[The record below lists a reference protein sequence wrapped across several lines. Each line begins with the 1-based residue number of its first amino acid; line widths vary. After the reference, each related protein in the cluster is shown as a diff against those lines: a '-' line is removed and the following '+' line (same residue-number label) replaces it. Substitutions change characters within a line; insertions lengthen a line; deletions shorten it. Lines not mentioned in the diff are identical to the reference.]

1 MRLLLITVK
10 IALRALRRNTMR
22 SLLTTLGIIIGVAAV
37 IAMVSIGQG
46 ASVSVQERIASL
58 GNNMLIILSG
68 TTTQGGVRTG
78 FGGLPTLTVNDAK
91 AIQRDCPAV
100 SAVTYSRRQVQQ
112 VVAGNQNWS
121 TAITGVTPEYQ
132 IVRDWP
138 VAAGRFLSKQDEES
152 AATSVVLGQTVVQNL
167 FGPGQNPV
175 DQVIRINNVPFRV
188 VGMLTSKG
196 QSTQGQDQ
204 DDAVFI
210 PFSTAE
216 RKVLGTQRLGMVGSI
231 MVSAV
236 SPEAIPE
243 AQRQIT
249 TLLRERH
256 RIRRGQNDD
265 FSIRNLADVAATAQS
280 TSQVMNILLASVASV
295 SLLVGGIGIMNIMLV
310 SVTERTREIGL
321 RMAVG
326 AKSRHILTQFLL
338 EAVVLSSIGGLVGV
352 ILGVVGAK
360 LVSALADWPTI
371 VPPDAILLAITFSA
385 AVGIFF
391 GFYPA
396 RKAARLDPIQA
407 LRYE

>member
-1 MRLLLITVK
+1 MRLLLITIK
-10 IALRALRRNTMR
+10 IALRALRRNAMR

-78 FGGLPTLTVNDAK
+78 FGGAPTLSVADAK
-91 AIQRDCPAV
+91 AIQRECPAV
-100 SAVTYSRRQVQQ
+100 GAVTYTRRQVQQ

-132 IVRDWP
+132 MVRDWP
-138 VAAGRFLSKQDEES
+138 VAAGRFLNKQDEES
-152 AATSVVLGQTVVQNL
+152 AATSEVLGQSVVENL
-167 FGPGQNPV
+167 FGAGQNPV

-188 VGMLTSKG
+188 VGVLTPKG
-196 QSTQGQDQ
+196 QSTQGTDQ

-216 RKVLGTQRLGMVGSI
+216 RKVLGTRRLGTVGAI
-231 MVSAV
+231 MVSAI

-249 TLLRERH
+249 VLLRERH
-256 RIRRGQNDD
+256 RIRRGQSDD
-265 FSIRNLADVAATAQS
+265 FSIRNLADIAATAQS

-310 SVTERTREIGL
+310 SVTERTREIGI

-338 EAVVLSSIGGLVGV
+338 EAVVLSSIGGVVGAV
-352 ILGVVGAK
+352 LGVVGAK
-360 LVSALADWPTI
+360 VVSALANWPTI

>member
-1 MRLLLITVK
+1 MRLLLIAVK
-10 IALRALRRNTMR
+10 IALRALRRNAMR

-78 FGGLPTLTVNDAK
+78 FGGLPTLTVSDAK

-121 TAITGVTPEYQ
+121 TAVTGVTPEYQ

-138 VAAGRFLSKQDEES
+138 VAAGRFLSKPDEES
-152 AATSVVLGQTVVQNL
+152 AATSAVLGQTVVQNL

-188 VGMLTSKG
+188 VGVLTPKG

-243 AQRQIT
+243 AQRQVT
-249 TLLRERH
+249 SLLRERH
-256 RIRRGQNDD
+256 RIRQGQSDD

-338 EAVVLSSIGGLVGV
+338 EAVVLSSIGGLIGV
-352 ILGVVGAK
+352 VLGVMGAK

>member
-1 MRLLLITVK
+1 MRLLVTTIK
-10 IALRALRRNTMR
+10 IALRALRRNAMR
-22 SLLTTLGIIIGVAAV
+22 SMLTTLGIIIGVAAV

-46 ASVSVQERIASL
+46 ASVSVQEQIARM

-68 TTTQGGVRTG
+68 TTTQAGVRSG
-78 FGGLPTLTVNDAK
+78 SGGAPTLMANDAK

-100 SAVTYSRRQVQQ
+100 GAVTYMRRQVQQ

-121 TAITGVTPEYQ
+121 TAINGVTPEYQ
-132 IVRDWP
+132 TVRDWP
-138 VAAGRFLSKQDEES
+138 VAAGRFLTKQEEES
-152 AATSVVLGQTVVQNL
+152 AATAAVLGQTVVQNL
-167 FGPGQNPV
+167 FGPGQNPI
-175 DQVIRINNVPFRV
+175 DQTIRINNMPFRV
-188 VGMLTSKG
+188 VGVLAPKG

-204 DDAVFI
+204 DDTVLI

-216 RKVLGTQRLGMVGSI
+216 RKVLGTRMLGSVGAI

-249 TLLRERH
+249 NLLRERH

-265 FSIRNLADVAATAQS
+265 FSIRNLADIAATAES
-280 TSQVMNILLASVASV
+280 TNQVMSILLASVASV

-310 SVTERTREIGL
+310 SVTERTREIGI

-338 EAVVLSSIGGLVGV
+338 EAVVLSSIGGLVGA

-360 LVSALADWPTI
+360 LVSALANWPTI
-371 VPPDAILLAITFSA
+371 VPPDAVVLAVLFSA

-396 RKAARLDPIQA
+396 RKAAHLDPIQA

>member
-1 MRLLLITVK
+1 MRLLLMTIR
-10 IALRALRRNTMR
+10 IALRALRRNIMR

-37 IAMVSIGQG
+37 IAMVSIGHG
-46 ASVSVQERIASL
+46 ASVSVQEQIARM

-68 TTTQGGVRTG
+68 TTTQGGLRSG
-78 FGGLPTLTVNDAK
+78 LGGAPTLTINDAR
-91 AIQRDCPAV
+91 AIQRESPAV
-100 SAVTYSRRQVQQ
+100 SAVTYIRRQVQQ

-121 TAITGVTPEYQ
+121 TAITGVTPDYQ

-138 VAAGRFLSKQDEES
+138 VAAGRFLTKQEEES
-152 AATSVVLGQTVVQNL
+152 AATSAVLGQTVVQYL
-167 FGPGQNPV
+167 FGAGQNPV
-175 DQVIRINNVPFRV
+175 DQLIRMNNTPFRV
-188 VGMLTSKG
+188 VGVLTPKG

-216 RKVLGTQRLGMVGSI
+216 RKVLGTRRLGTVGAI

-249 TLLRERH
+249 ALLRERH
-256 RIRRGQNDD
+256 RIRPGQNDD
-265 FSIRNLADVAATAQS
+265 FTIRNLADIAATAES

-310 SVTERTREIGL
+310 SVTERTREIGI

-338 EAVVLSSIGGLVGV
+338 EAVVLSSIGGVVGAV
-352 ILGVVGAK
+352 LGVVGAK
-360 LVSALADWPTI
+360 LVSALAHWPTI
-371 VPPDAILLAITFSA
+371 VPPDAIILAITFSA